1 MAKNYTL
8 REAIEVLHKGTDLEA
23 IMDITKR
30 YPFVTVKASKLLA
43 LAGVEFEEF
52 VKYLPEHTTAN
63 KFNAA
68 VKKNLEESGIDE
80 DEIEDVE
87 DLEDDEED
95 DVTPSKPIKKTKNL
109 KKSKKSE
116 PDEEDDEDDSD
127 EDLMNLPAKKL
138 YKICV
143 DAGLEPSKNRVKEYY
158 IKLLNSADGEEEEV
172 EEPKSK
178 KRVGKKEKTKA
189 AKPSKKTPKKE
200 EPEEEDWDDD
210 EDDEEDDW
218 DI

>member
-63 KFNAA
+63 KFNTA

-87 DLEDDEED
+87 D
-95 DVTPSKPIKKTKNL
+95 
-109 KKSKKSE
+109 
-116 PDEEDDEDDSD
+116 DSD

-138 YKICV
+138 FKMCV

-158 IKLLNSADGEEEEV
+158 IKLLNSADGEDEEEEV
-172 EEPKSK
+172 
-178 KRVGKKEKTKA
+178 
-189 AKPSKKTPKKE
+189 
-200 EPEEEDWDDD
+200 
-210 EDDEEDDW
+210 EEDDW

>member
-87 DLEDDEED
+87 DLEDDEEEE
-95 DVTPSKPIKKTKNL
+95 VTPSKPIKKTKNL
-109 KKSKKSE
+109 KKSKKPE
-116 PDEEDDEDDSD
+116 PVDEDDSD

-138 YKICV
+138 YKMCV

-158 IKLLNSADGEEEEV
+158 IKLLNSADGEDEEEEV

-189 AKPSKKTPKKE
+189 TKPSKKAAKKE
-200 EPEEEDWDDD
+200 EPEEEDWDDE

>member
-8 REAIEVLHKGTDLEA
+8 REAIEVLHNGTDLEA

-52 VKYLPEHTTAN
+52 IKYLPEHTTAN

-68 VKKNLEESGIDE
+68 VKKEIEDSDID
-80 DEIEDVE
+80 EDVE
-87 DLEDDEED
+87 DIEDEEDEKPSKPVKKAKKPAPVEDDEED
-95 DVTPSKPIKKTKNL
+95 D
-109 KKSKKSE
+109 
-116 PDEEDDEDDSD
+116 EEV
-127 EDLMNLPAKKL
+127 EDLMTLPAKKL
-138 YKICV
+138 FKMCA
-143 DAGLEPSKNRVKEYY
+143 DAGLKPSKNREKAYY
-158 IKLLNSADGEEEEV
+158 IKLLNSVNEAADDDDEV

-178 KRVGKKEKTKA
+178 KKAAKKEKV
-189 AKPSKKTPKKE
+189 KPSKKAPKKE

-210 EDDEEDDW
+210 EDDEDDDW